1 MGAKKL
7 NKLQLH
13 FLQFF
18 LNRDIDDNET
28 EQIKQVIAQYYF
40 EKAEKEIENVIIEKE
55 ITNISIENLKNQ
67 HLRTKYKD

>member
-18 LNRDIDDNET
+18 LDRDIDDNET

-40 EKAEKEIENVIIEKE
+40 DKAEKEIENVIIEKG
-55 ITNISIENLKNQ
+55 ITNTSIENLKNQ
-67 HLRTKYKD
+67 HLRTKFKD

>member
-40 EKAEKEIENVIIEKE
+40 DKAEKEIENVIREKG